1 MSVSVVQYKP
11 TNMRIIKS
19 LCLLSFLIAG
29 QAAGQS
35 GTIRGKITDD
45 STGEELI
52 GVTVMV
58 KGTST
63 GAVTDLDGEF
73 AIVLESGTY
82 DLQISYI
89 SFETISVSG
98 VQVLPG
104 EVTMLENVRLKE
116 EVSELEEVVITAEV
130 IRQSEA
136 AILTVKRKSANLLD
150 GISSQNFRRVGD
162 SDAAAAVKRVT
173 GVSVQNG
180 KYVYVR
186 GLGDRYTKSMLNG
199 MDIPGLDPDRNNLQ
213 MDIFPTNVLSN
224 IIVYKSFTPD
234 IPADFTGGVVNIETK
249 DFPEEKTFNVSAGFG
264 YNPDMH
270 FNSNYLTYQGG
281 GTDWLGVDD
290 GTRNLRVHPLV
301 NVPNPVLDDPL
312 TTTVTR
318 AFNKTLAVEQK
329 TSTPNFSLSSG
340 LGNQFN
346 FKGLTVGYNAA
357 FSYRKNTT
365 FYENAENN
373 SFLKPDLSN
382 EFELLLNRPQIGD
395 QSADSR
401 LISGMFGGAVKTSN
415 SKFKTNFLH
424 IQNGESRAGLFDV
437 GSRISGSWDGIK
449 HNLEYT
455 ERSLT
460 NLLVGG
466 EHSIDQNLWK
476 IGWSVSP
483 TWSKIEDKDVRNTP
497 FRTDGGGF
505 EIEPSESG
513 DPTRIWRNLDEINLV
528 GRLDLTRKVDWLAGD
543 SKIKFGTYVTSK
555 ERDYQIFNYRLVL
568 RDPLGNIQLS
578 GDPNELLLDQNIWTP
593 ETDEG
598 TYIFGNFE
606 ISNTFNSRQTNFAAY
621 VQSELNVTSKLKAIV
636 GVRTEDY
643 KQFYTGTDQSGQTF
657 DDEEIID
664 SFKFFPSA
672 SWTYSANERTNLRA
686 SYSRTIARPS
696 FKEASIA
703 QIFDPLTGRTF
714 IGGLRPFVVSGDTIW
729 DGRIRETDIDNFD
742 IRYETF
748 QNGGETFSISLF
760 YKKFN
765 NPLELAVFSESAPD
779 NFQPRNL
786 GDARVYGV
794 EFEIRK
800 NLGILSASLR
810 DFMLSLN
817 TSFIRSELEMDKSE
831 GGEYES
837 RVNNLRDGETIDDVR
852 PMQGQAPYLINTGV
866 TYSPQNS
873 AWEGGLYYNV
883 QGRRISI
890 VGIGAAPDVYD
901 VPFHSLN
908 LSVRRELGPQGNH
921 QVSFQVTNLLDS
933 ERQREYESFN
943 SPNKTFSL
951 LNPGRT
957 FSVKYR
963 MNIFNN

>member
-1 MSVSVVQYKP
+1 MKIL
-11 TNMRIIKS
+11 NLIS
-19 LCLLSFLIAG
+19 LVSFLLAG
-29 QAAGQS
+29 SASAQN
-35 GTIRGKITDD
+35 GTIRGKIIDD
-45 STGEELI
+45 TSGEELI
-52 GVTVMV
+52 GVTVLI
-58 KGTST
+58 KGTT
-63 GAVTDLDGEF
+63 NGAITDLDGAF
-73 AIVLESGTY
+73 ALSVAPGTY
-82 DLQISYI
+82 DLQVSYV
-89 SFETISVSG
+89 SFETISITGLDVQSG
-98 VQVLPG
+98 QV
-104 EVTMLENVRLKE
+104 VNIDQVRLKE
-116 EVSELEEVVITAEV
+116 EVSQLEEVVVTAQ
-130 IRQSEA
+130 IIKQSEA

-150 GISSQNFRRVGD
+150 GISAQSFREIGD

-173 GVSVQNG
+173 GVSVQDG

-234 IPADFTGGVVNIETK
+234 LPADFTGGVVNIETK
-249 DFPEEKTFNVSAGFG
+249 DFPAEKTFDISAGVGF
-264 YNPDMH
+264 NPSMH
-270 FNSNYLTYQGG
+270 FNSDYLTYGG
-281 GTDWLGVDD
+281 SGTDWLGYDD
-290 GTRNLRVHPLV
+290 GTRSLKVHPLV
-301 NVPNPVLDDPL
+301 QVPNPVLDNPL
-312 TTTVTR
+312 TTQVAR
-318 AFNKTLAVEQK
+318 AFNKTLAAEKK

-340 LGNQFN
+340 LGNQFD

-365 FYENAENN
+365 FYDQAENN
-373 SFLKPDLSN
+373 SYVKPDLGN
-382 EFELLLNRPQIGD
+382 EFELLLNRPQNGA

-401 LISGMFGGAVKTSN
+401 LISGMFGGAVKTSG
-415 SKFKTNFLH
+415 SKFKVNLLK
-424 IQNGESRAGLFDV
+424 IQNGETRAGIFNV

-466 EHSIDQNLWK
+466 EHSLNENDWNIKWN
-476 IGWSVSP
+476 VSP

-513 DPTRIWRNLDEINLV
+513 DPTRIWRNLDETNIV
-528 GRLDLTRKVDWLAGD
+528 GRFDITK
-543 SKIKFGTYVTSK
+543 KINFLNGGGKLKFGSYITAK

-568 RDPLGNIQLS
+568 RDPNGTIQLT
-578 GDPNELLLDQNIWTP
+578 GDPNQLLLEENIWTV
-593 ETDEG
+593 DSDQG
-598 TYIFGNFE
+598 SYLFGNFE
-606 ISNTFNSRQTNFAAY
+606 VSNTFNSRQTNVAAY
-621 VQSELNVTSKLKAIV
+621 VQSELQVSAKSKAIV
-636 GVRTEDY
+636 GIRVEDY
-643 KQFYTGTDQSGQTF
+643 KQFYTGADQSGTSF
-657 DDEEIID
+657 DDEEII
-664 SFKFFPSA
+664 SSTKFFPSLNLTH
-672 SWTYSANERTNLRA
+672 STNERTNIRA

-729 DGRIRETDIDNFD
+729 NGGLRETDIDNFD

-748 QNGGETFSISLF
+748 QSGGQTVSLSFF
-760 YKKFN
+760 YKKFQ
-765 NPLELAVFSESAPD
+765 NPLELVVFSESAPD

-786 GDARVYGV
+786 GDAKVYGI

-800 NLGILSASLR
+800 RLGVIVPNLNN
-810 DFMLSLN
+810 FMFSLN
-817 TSFIRSELEMDKSE
+817 TSLIKSALEMDKSA

-837 RVNNLRDGETIDDVR
+837 RLNNLRDGETIEDTR
-852 PMQGQAPYLINTGV
+852 PMQGQAPYLINAGIN
-866 TYSPQNS
+866 YAPFDSD
-873 AWEGGLYYNV
+873 WEGGLYYNV

-890 VGIGAAPDVYD
+890 VGIGAAADVYD

-908 LSVRRELGPQGNH
+908 FSVKKEFGKQKNQQL
-921 QVSFQVTNLLDS
+921 SFQVNNILDS
-933 ERQREYESFN
+933 ERRREYESFGSTN
-943 SPNKTFSL
+943 ATFSL

-957 FSVKYR
+957 FNLKYR
-963 MNIFNN
+963 MSLFAQ